1 MRITYQAKLNSD
13 NTVSYG
19 DAGNSNAVALQWKRS
34 NTSYY
39 DTLVDDCHLYV
50 YGIDAVKRFSDG
62 QGDFSKVAFVIHNDT
77 DNCFVTA
84 AFNTTEKV
92 WYAVGHAAEATS
104 ATRFVPDASG
114 KLTIKGLEDDTYSIS
129 EVTTSN
135 GYSLLKSSV
144 KMVIADTEAAAVC
157 GIYSTDALG
166 LIQNDPR
173 YAGVNPGLYKNMPQK
188 HLEHKPLTAA
198 ATVDGNPVNMKPDGE
213 SGNAFV
219 PFVCVNTKGF
229 DLPQTGGHGSYWFPI
244 IGLSG
249 LALAVFGIVLLS
261 RKKTAKG
268 N

>member
-1 MRITYQAKLNSD
+1 MTISMTAAGLADINSSSAVYTGADMVNSGYSDCTMRITYQAKLNSD

-84 AFNTTEKV
+84 SFNTTEKV
-92 WYAVGHAAEATS
+92 WYIVGHAAEATS

-114 KLTIKGLEDDTYSIS
+114 KLIIKGLEDDTYSIT

-135 GYSLLKSSV
+135 GYSLLKNSV
-144 KMVIADTEAAAVC
+144 KLVIADTESAAAC

-173 YAGVNPGLYKNMPQK
+173 YASVRQSR
-188 HLEHKPLTAA
+188 
-198 ATVDGNPVNMKPDGE
+198 TV
-213 SGNAFV
+213 
-219 PFVCVNTKGF
+219 
-229 DLPQTGGHGSYWFPI
+229 
-244 IGLSG
+244 
-249 LALAVFGIVLLS
+249 
-261 RKKTAKG
+261 
-268 N
+268 